1 MSAADAAAWDKV
13 HKNKNLK
20 CQSREICSK
29 EHIRIAASLKAD
41 GILDSFY
48 DGVHTMYDVFQRG
61 IKVAGDHP
69 CVGYKPGKNSEYKWI
84 TYNQTAQ
91 RATNFGSGM
100 ISKLGIKAGQDTL
113 VGVYAKNMVEWVVA
127 EKALTFYNMIL
138 IPYYNTLGD
147 QALRYITKQTEIEV
161 IVIDAVQ
168 GLKDFNRDVLSQQE
182 TNVKH
187 VIMIDKA
194 DSDAAFYKE
203 ISEKYNIQIHS
214 FADIESAGAN
224 SPVEHTPPKPD
235 DVSVINYTSGTTG
248 DPKGVMLTNKNF
260 VADACGALYMA
271 PRPFNKD
278 DVWYSYLPLPHVFE
292 RMVQVVMMQVGARI
306 GFYSGDIREMP
317 GDLGKLKPTVFGGV
331 PRVWTRF
338 YDKIGQATA
347 GSWLKTKL
355 MNMAMASKKSKVEKG
370 IIENNTIWDKIVFK
384 KVQTLLGGRV
394 NMAITGAAPI
404 NPDILNTLRA
414 AFGSHIIEGYG
425 QTECAAALSATLPG
439 DHEGTVGAPLVC
451 NQVKL
456 VDVPDMNYFAKD
468 NKGEVCVRGANVM
481 KGYYKNPEK
490 TAETID
496 EDGWLHTGDIGT
508 WTSSGALKLIDRKK
522 NIFKLSQGEYIAPEK
537 VENIYITAPSVMQV
551 YLHGDSLQA
560 QLVAVV
566 VPDAE
571 TFEKW
576 VTGKGMSGGNIK
588 DLCERDDVKK
598 AVLAEM
604 TEVGKKSLLK
614 AFEQA
619 KAIHLESDP
628 FSVEKDLLTP
638 TFKSKRPQ
646 LAKYYSDQIAE
657 MYAKLNPK

>member
-1 MSAADAAAWDKV
+1 MSNDDAKAWEKV
-13 HKNKNLK
+13 HKNKNIK
-20 CQSREICSK
+20 NQSREICPNEK
-29 EHIRIAASLKAD
+29 IRVAASLKAD
-41 GILDSFY
+41 GIIDTFY
-48 DGVHTMYDVFQRG
+48 DGVNTMYDVFQRG
-61 IKVAGDHP
+61 IKVAGDSP
-69 CVGYKPGKNSEYKWI
+69 CIGYKPSKNSEYKWI
-84 TYNQTAQ
+84 TYNQTGQ
-91 RATNFGSGM
+91 RATNFGSGLV
-100 ISKLGIKAGQDTL
+100 SKLGIKTGQDTL
-113 VGVYAKNMVEWVVA
+113 VGVYAKNMVEWIVA

-138 IPYYNTLGD
+138 IPFYNTLGD
-147 QALRYITKQTEIEV
+147 QAMRYITKQTEIEV
-161 IVIDAVQ
+161 IIIDAVQ
-168 GLKDFNRDVLSQQE
+168 GLKDFNRDVLTQQE

-187 VIMIDKA
+187 VVMIDKA

-203 ISEKYNIQIHS
+203 IAEKYNIQIHS
-214 FADIESAGAN
+214 FAEIESAGAEN
-224 SPVEHTPPKPD
+224 PVDHTPPKPD

-271 PRPFNKD
+271 PRPFHKD

-317 GDLGKLKPTVFGGV
+317 GDLAKLRPTIFGGV

-355 MNMAMASKKSKVEKG
+355 MNMAMASKKAKVEKG
-370 IIENNTIWDKIVFK
+370 IIENNTFWDKIVFK

-508 WTSSGALKLIDRKK
+508 WTSTGALKLIDRKK

-537 VENIYITAPSVMQV
+537 IENIYLTAPSVMQV

-576 VTGKGMSGGNIK
+576 VTGKGMPGGK
-588 DLCERDDVKK
+588 FEDLCQREDVKK

-604 TEVGKKSLLK
+604 TETGKKCLLK

-619 KAIHLESDP
+619 KAIVLESDP

-646 LAKYYSDQIAE
+646 LAKYYSEQIKA
-657 MYAKLNPK
+657 MYEKLNPK